1 MRMGKIVCTIG
12 PACDSLEMLK
22 TLMQNGMDVA
32 RLNFSHGT
40 PEQHLEILNNIKEAR
55 KQVGKN
61 VGIMADFQGPKIR
74 CGWFEKNADGKDE
87 VYLDKGQ
94 DFFITSQDI
103 IGNKEGVSCTY
114 KDLPKD
120 VKPGDTLLLN
130 DGLVRLEVKG
140 VEGDKILTRVLTPGF
155 LSSHKGINLPGV
167 KISSPALTQ
176 KDEEDLN
183 WALDHGVDMIA
194 LSFVRKASDLDPA
207 KKIME
212 EKKCVLPIIV
222 KMEKP
227 EAIENMEEIV
237 KACQGIMCARGDL
250 AVELPFW
257 QVPIINKK
265 LITMSRYYAKPVIMA
280 TEMLSSMI
288 KNPLPT
294 RAETSDCAHAIMD
307 GCDSTMTS
315 TETAVGSDPGRVVET
330 MAKISEYTCEHGISY
345 IPSVKAREENGQE
358 VLSAAALPAAYE
370 RRAKA
375 IVVLCKSTN
384 SLASISKFRPSIPI
398 YAFTPNEETYYQL
411 SLYWGTFAIL
421 TPDLLTPSRDVFF
434 KIDEKLKSICGLSKG
449 DRVLIETIENE
460 GSSESAGSGAI
471 FDHVI
476 S

>member
-12 PACDSLEMLK
+12 PACDSLEMLE
-22 TLMQNGMDVA
+22 TLMRNGMDVA

-40 PEQHLEILNNIKEAR
+40 CEQHLEILNNIKEAR
-55 KQVGKN
+55 RKVGKN

-74 CGWFEKNADGKDE
+74 CGWFEKNAEGKDE
-87 VYLDKGQ
+87 VYLEEGQ
-94 DFFITSQDI
+94 SFFITSKEI
-103 IGNKEGVSCTY
+103 MGNKKGVGCTY

-120 VKPGDTLLLN
+120 VKPKDVLLLN
-130 DGLVRLEVKG
+130 DGLVRLEVTAI
-140 VEGDKILTRVLTPGF
+140 EGDKILTRVLTGGL

-167 KISSPALTQ
+167 KISSPALTE

-183 WALDHGVDMIA
+183 WALDHGVDMIS
-194 LSFVRKASDLDPA
+194 LSFVRKGSDLNPA

-237 KACQGIMCARGDL
+237 KASQGIMCARGDL

-265 LITMSRYYAKPVIMA
+265 LIGMSRYYAKPVIMA

-294 RAETSDCAHAIMD
+294 RAETSDCANAILD

-315 TETAVGSDPGRVVET
+315 NETAVGLDPGRVVEV
-330 MAKISEYTCEHGISY
+330 MAKISEYTFDHGSSL
-345 IPSVKAREENGQE
+345 IPRIEPREQNGQD
-358 VLSAAALPAAYE
+358 VLSNAALPIASA
-370 RRAKA
+370 RGAKA
-375 IVVLCKSTN
+375 IVVISSSCDPV
-384 SLASISKFRPSIPI
+384 ASISKFRPSIPI
-398 YAFTPNEETYYQL
+398 YAFTTSEETYYQL
-411 SLYWGTFAIL
+411 SLYWATFAVFA
-421 TPDLLTPSRDVFF
+421 PDLSASSKDVFL
-434 KIDEKLKSICGLSKG
+434 KIGEKLKTSFGFAKG
-449 DRVLIETIENE
+449 DRILIEKIENE
-460 GSSESAGSGAI
+460 GNSDSSGYGTILDYVLS
-471 FDHVI
+471 
-476 S
+476 